1 MATGALSVK
10 VTHAAQSKTFI
21 SRRFMLSSFF
31 EIVQTVAMGVTGDP
45 AAPGKRKGGAVSK
58 NRER

>member
-1 MATGALSVK
+1 MAAGALSVN
-10 VTHAAQSKTFI
+10 VTPAAHSKAFI
-21 SRRFMLSSFF
+21 NRRFMLSSFF
-31 EIVQTVAMGVTGDP
+31 QIVQTVAMGVTGDP